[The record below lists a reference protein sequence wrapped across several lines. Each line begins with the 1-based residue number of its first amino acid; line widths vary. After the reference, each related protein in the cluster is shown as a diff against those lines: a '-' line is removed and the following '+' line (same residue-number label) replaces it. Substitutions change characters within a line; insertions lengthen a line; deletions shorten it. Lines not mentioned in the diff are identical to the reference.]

1 MKRQAPLFI
10 VVLVLLPS
18 VVGARD
24 LFVNHQIGTDVNS
37 GLREDQPF
45 KTIQHALGLVKP
57 GDTIH
62 LARTDVPYHESIE
75 IRTGLSGT
83 RAKPIII
90 DGHGATLS
98 GCTTIR
104 PEDWT
109 RVGPGLYRNDRL
121 LPDLFPREKPVNEP
135 LLRRFFFVV
144 NGRINRMGR
153 SGKGD
158 CPPLPKLAALQP
170 GDWTYD
176 EEEMAFYLRIDPAR
190 TLADERIEY
199 PDLINGVKTSDGQ
212 CEHLIIRNL
221 TATHFHND
229 GFNINGATLHTRFEN
244 IQAIECGDDGIS
256 AHAASDIEVDGFVSR
271 GNSTG
276 FCHVQGASSSSRNV
290 VLEDNHGFELLVLGR
305 GTHELKQSVIRPNHG
320 QIRVVRVS
328 SEGAEP
334 GKGCTLLMEDVQ
346 VEADLAA
353 AAMQQMKQPNPEH
366 ELTVEVLGKSD
377 LHARKVTLSS
387 VGLTSRWSS
396 PSGPASVKLFDSV
409 IGGKIKP
416 AIDLLS
422 ATTWEAD
429 RNNYDLAGLNV
440 SGGRYEQAQWDS
452 YRRASGQ
459 DSHSVW
465 QTLAQP

>member
-1 MKRQAPLFI
+1 MKRLALLFTL
-10 VVLVLLPS
+10 VLVLLPS
-18 VVGARD
+18 VAGARD

-37 GLREDQPF
+37 GLREDRPF
-45 KTIQHALGLVKP
+45 KTIQHALSLVEP
-57 GDTIH
+57 GDIIH
-62 LARTDVPYHESIE
+62 LAKTDVPYHESIE
-75 IRTGLSGT
+75 IRDGLSGT
-83 RAKPIII
+83 CAKPIII

-104 PEDWT
+104 QEDWT

-121 LPDLFPREKPVNEP
+121 LPDLFPQEKPVNEP

-158 CPPLPKLAALQP
+158 CPPLPKPAALQD

-176 EEEMAFYLRIDPAR
+176 QEEMAFYLRIDPAR

-199 PDLINGVKTSDGQ
+199 PDLINGVKTSDGR
-212 CEHLIIRNL
+212 CEYIIIRNL

-244 IQAIECGDDGIS
+244 IGAIECGDDGIS
-256 AHAASDIEVDGFVSR
+256 AHAASDIQVDGFVSR

-290 VLEDNHGFELLVLGR
+290 VLEDNHGFEVLVLGW
-305 GTHELKQSVIRPNHG
+305 GTHSLKQSVIRPNNG

-328 SEGAEP
+328 SEGAAP
-334 GKGCTLLMEDVQ
+334 GKGCTLLMEDVR
-346 VEADLAA
+346 VEGDPAA
-353 AAMQQMKQPNPEH
+353 EAMQAVKQRNPEH

-377 LHARKVTLSS
+377 LSARKVTLSS

-396 PSGPASVKLFDSV
+396 PSGPASVKVFDST
-409 IGGKIKP
+409 IGGKVKP
-416 AIDLLS
+416 KIDLLP
-422 ATTWEAD
+422 ATAWEAD
-429 RNNYDLAGLNV
+429 GNVYDLSALTV
-440 SGGRYEQAQWDS
+440 LGGSYDKDQWDS

-459 DSHSVW
+459 DSRSLW
-465 QTLAQP
+465 QP